1 MSWIDR
7 SRGEMSRSEVWV
19 TGLMLLCCGIGTTQ
33 STVCVSGARASDTL
47 AIEEESA
54 FRVAADR
61 AAGAVV
67 RIEAIGASADG
78 IGGVA
83 EAAPATGSSSGLSV
97 AANGWILTTSFAVPK
112 DATQAIVLLPSGMR
126 QVARVVARDLSR
138 GLVLLKIDLQDGAE
152 LPVPAVSPRSE
163 LAVGQWTIA
172 MGRAINHAVPSM
184 AVGILSA
191 TNRAWGRAVQSDAS
205 VSPANYGGPLIDI
218 QGRVIG
224 ILAPLPADTAGMM
237 TGTELYDSGIGF
249 AVPLEDV
256 MRVLPRLQQGE
267 SLFPGILGI
276 GYQSRDLMTA
286 PAVVASCRAGSP
298 AAQAGLRP
306 GDTIV
311 EADGRPVTRIAEL
324 RQVLVPHYAGDTID
338 LVVERRADNAA
349 PHRITSHITLAASLP
364 PWRRAVLGIVPSR
377 SVRPQSTDEG
387 DREGHQR
394 NPKRGGPSKGVT
406 VAWVWPDTPAAKAGV
421 IAGDVIVSIEEQS
434 PDGRAGGT
442 EKVPVD
448 SAAMLA
454 GLIGGMEIGQR
465 LRLSVL
471 RGKETLL
478 VEVAPA
484 AMPVAV
490 PENMPISDRD
500 VNQTTIQRLEA
511 PEVAKPPLAVLPA
524 ASSEQPLGVLVFFGM
539 PAAAADQTDAAR
551 AAVWKAAATRYGVAV
566 ILPGSNDPQRW
577 GREDMAHVARA
588 IESLRSQR
596 PIDPSRVAFAGRGA
610 GGSFAWLAAEAIGP
624 AVHGV
629 AILDATLPRQAIVE
643 PAEPG
648 GSRSVLLSRS
658 STQPVPKLDADRKR
672 LEEAGY
678 PVGILPDL
686 VGDSIPTEILC
697 GWVES
702 LGVL

>member
-1 MSWIDR
+1 MPI
-7 SRGEMSRSEVWV
+7 
-19 TGLMLLCCGIGTTQ
+19 TGLMLLCCGIATTQ
-33 STVCVSGARASDTL
+33 STVCMRGTCASDTL
-47 AIEEESA
+47 AIEEQSA
-54 FRVAADR
+54 FRAAADR
-61 AAGAVV
+61 VAGAVV

-83 EAAPATGSSSGLSV
+83 EAAPATGPSSGLSV
-97 AANGWILTTSFAVPK
+97 AANGWILTTSFAVPG

-126 QVARVVARDLSR
+126 QAARVVARDLSR
-138 GLVLLKIDLQDGAE
+138 GLVLLKIDLQDAAE

-224 ILAPLPADTAGMM
+224 ILSPLPADTAGMI

-256 MRVLPRLQQGE
+256 MRVLPRLQRGE
-267 SLFPGILGI
+267 SLSPGILGI
-276 GYQSRDLMTA
+276 GYRSRDLMTA

-298 AAQAGLRP
+298 AAQAGLRS
-306 GDTIV
+306 GDNIV

-324 RQVLVPHYAGDTID
+324 RHVLVPHYAGDTID
-338 LVVERRADNAA
+338 LVVERGAGNAA
-349 PHRITSHITLAASLP
+349 PHRITAHVRLVASLP

-377 SVRPQSTDEG
+377 SVRPPPTDAG
-387 DREGHQR
+387 DREAHQQ
-394 NPKRGGPSKGVT
+394 NPQGGDPSKGVT

-421 IAGDVIVSIEEQS
+421 VAGDRIVSIEGQN
-434 PDGRAGGT
+434 PDGQAGGK
-442 EKVPVD
+442 EKVTVD

-471 RGKETLL
+471 RGKETLS
-478 VEVAPA
+478 VELAPA

-490 PENMPISDRD
+490 PKNVPISDRD
-500 VNQTTIQRLEA
+500 MNQTTIQRLEA
-511 PEVAKPPLAVLPA
+511 PEVAKPPLAVMPE
-524 ASSEQPLGVLVFFGM
+524 ASSEHPLGVLVFFGM
-539 PAAAADQTDAAR
+539 PAPAADHDQGDAAR
-551 AAVWKAAATRYGVAV
+551 AGVWKAAATRYGVAV
-566 ILPGSNDPQRW
+566 ILPRSNDPQRW
-577 GREDMAHVARA
+577 GREDMGNVARA
-588 IESLRSQR
+588 IESLRSKR
-596 PIDPSRVAFAGRGA
+596 PIDPSRVAVAGGGA
-610 GGSFAWLAAEAIGP
+610 GGGFAWLAAEAIGP
-624 AVHGV
+624 AVRGV
-629 AILDATLPRQAIVE
+629 AILDAALPRQATVE

-648 GSRSVLLSRS
+648 GSRSVLFGRS
-658 STQPVPKLDADRKR
+658 NSQPLAKLEADRKR

-678 PVGILPDL
+678 PVGLLPDL

-697 GWVES
+697 SWVES